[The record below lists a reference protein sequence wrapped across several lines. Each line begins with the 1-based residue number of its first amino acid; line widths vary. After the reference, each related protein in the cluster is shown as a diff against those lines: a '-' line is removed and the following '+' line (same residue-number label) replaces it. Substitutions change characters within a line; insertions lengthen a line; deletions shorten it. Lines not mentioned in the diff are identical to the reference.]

1 MESIH
6 PQIRPMALEDLEE
19 VLRLERRSFAAPW
32 DRELYLQELRHNR
45 HSRYRVAVP
54 GPTDPPVQPR
64 LLAQGG
70 YMLLGQEVHIMTL
83 AVQPEWR
90 RRGLGRWLLLSML
103 EEARA
108 QAAPALTLAVLEVR
122 PSNRAARELYRSL
135 GFQEVGYRR
144 RYYPDREDALVLM
157 LTDLHRDPIWE
168 PLAAQLTGLR
178 ERMARGIRPHHEG
191 EPLEMRRARR

>member
-1 MESIH
+1 MSL
-6 PQIRPMALEDLEE
+6 PDLEE
-19 VLRLERRSFAAPW
+19 VLALERRSFATPW

-54 GPTDPPVQPR
+54 GPADPPVHPR
-64 LLAQGG
+64 ILAQGG
-70 YMLLGQEVHIMTL
+70 SMLLGQEAHIMTL

-90 RRGLGRWLLLSML
+90 RQGLGRWLLLSML

-108 QAAPALTLAVLEVR
+108 HAAPALTLVTLEVR

-135 GFQEVGYRR
+135 GFEQVGYRR

-157 LTDLHRDPIWE
+157 LAGLHRDEVWE
-168 PLAAQLTGLR
+168 PLAAQLAVLR
-178 ERMARGIRPHHEG
+178 ERMARGIRPQLAG
-191 EPLEMRRARR
+191 EPLEMRRGT